1 VTPRLHDDRGSASLM
16 FAVMGIALLLAIG
29 LVVDGG
35 AKIRAVQSASSA
47 AAEAARAGAQQ
58 VDVAAVQTA
67 AGIVLQPQRAQRA
80 AEATLA
86 ASGATGWVRADRTE
100 VQVRATV
107 SSRTVFLGLVGIDEV
122 QGSGEATARLTVVP

>member
-1 VTPRLHDDRGSASLM
+1 MPRLHDDHGSVTLM

-35 AKIRAVQSASSA
+35 AKIRAVQSANSA

-67 AGIVLQPQRAQRA
+67 AGIVLQPQRARRA

-86 ASGATGWVRADRTE
+86 ASGATGSVRADRTE

>member
-1 VTPRLHDDRGSASLM
+1 MPRLRDDQGAVTLM

-35 AKIRAVQSASSA
+35 AKIRAVQSANSA

-58 VDVAAVQTA
+58 VDVAAIQTA
-67 AGIVLQPQRAQRA
+67 SGVVLQPQRARQA

-86 ASGATGWVRADRTE
+86 ASGATGSVRADRTE

-107 SSRTVFLGLVGIDEV
+107 SSRTAFLGLVGIDEV

>member
-1 VTPRLHDDRGSASLM
+1 MPRLHDDRGSATLM
-16 FAVMGIALLLAIG
+16 FTVLGIALLLAIG

-35 AKIRAVQSASSA
+35 AKIRAVQSANNA
-47 AAEAARAGAQQ
+47 AAEAARAGTQQ
-58 VDVAAVQTA
+58 VDVSAVQTGA
-67 AGIVLQPQRAQRA
+67 DIVLQPQLARRA

-86 ASGATGWVRADRTE
+86 ASGATGSVRADRTE